1 MDLSTAKKWY
11 HSCTCST
18 VDVFE
23 LKTNK
28 RTGQTCLSYRAFFLR
43 SSYCVW
49 TLWDFP
55 LKKKPLSGVLHGIE
69 IRPVAAV
76 AGTET
81 NCLRPAL
88 QVALV
93 MQ

>member
-1 MDLSTAKKWY
+1 ML
-11 HSCTCST
+11 
-18 VDVFE
+18 VIP
-23 LKTNK
+23 
-28 RTGQTCLSYRAFFLR
+28 CLF
-43 SSYCVW
+43 SSKQLLCGRYGIFH
-49 TLWDFP
+49 L
-55 LKKKPLSGVLHGIE
+55 KKPLSRVLHGIE

>member
-1 MDLSTAKKWY
+1 MPFF
-11 HSCTCST
+11 
-18 VDVFE
+18 FE
-23 LKTNK
+23 AVIVCGRYGIFHL
-28 RTGQTCLSYRAFFLR
+28 
-43 SSYCVW
+43 
-49 TLWDFP
+49 
-55 LKKKPLSGVLHGIE
+55 KKPLSRVLHGIE

>member
-1 MDLSTAKKWY
+1 MLVIPCLFSSKQLL
-11 HSCTCST
+11 C
-18 VDVFE
+18 VDVMGF
-23 LKTNK
+23 
-28 RTGQTCLSYRAFFLR
+28 SI
-43 SSYCVW
+43 
-49 TLWDFP
+49 
-55 LKKKPLSGVLHGIE
+55 KKKPLSGVLHGIE